1 MRIVDSGV
9 DGLTRGGRLIQVGV
23 FRILSWGRAFA
34 RGERRSVKFDRRDFR
49 TPTLAGVRV

>member
-9 DGLTRGGRLIQVGV
+9 DGLTRGGGLIQVSV

-34 RGERRSVKFDRRDFR
+34 RGEWRGVELDRRDFCA
-49 TPTLAGVRV
+49 PTLAGV